1 PSRNEASGMERAAER
16 PRNEAS
22 LSETPAFA
30 RLFEAVHEG
39 VYIGAV
45 TPDATTTVSAN
56 PHLKLMFGFAAD
68 TPEGDIRPFDA
79 DRFVDPQ
86 ARDAFVA
93 RLQRDGSL
101 TDYLLRLRRADN
113 VAIWVEVT
121 AHAESDETGGVR
133 IEALMRDVSERQ
145 RLEAQAERK
154 S

>member
-1 PSRNEASGMERAAER
+1 MKSVASNIPHRLSIKMARCRSRRRLPSRLPSRNEASGMERAAER

-86 ARDAFVA
+86 
-93 RLQRDGSL
+93 
-101 TDYLLRLRRADN
+101 
-113 VAIWVEVT
+113 
-121 AHAESDETGGVR
+121 
-133 IEALMRDVSERQ
+133 
-145 RLEAQAERK
+145 
-154 S
+154 